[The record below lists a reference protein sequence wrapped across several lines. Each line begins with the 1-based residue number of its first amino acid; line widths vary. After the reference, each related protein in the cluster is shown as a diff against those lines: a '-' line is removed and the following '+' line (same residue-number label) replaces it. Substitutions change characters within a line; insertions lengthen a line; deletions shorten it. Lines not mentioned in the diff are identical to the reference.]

1 LATVAAGAE
10 SVINSWSRLQRR
22 AFRLE
27 YLSMAWMVVEGA
39 VAITAGVVAHSIALM
54 GFGLDSAIELM
65 AAQVVVWELRGTGEE
80 RQERALRLI
89 AVTFFLLF
97 VYVTADAVRNLAGR
111 QRAHESVAGITVT
124 TAALVVMP
132 VLAAAKRRTGSALGN
147 RTLLADAAESTFCAA
162 LSAATLAGLA
172 LNAAFGWWWADPVA
186 ALAIG
191 GLALKEGLE
200 AWRGEHCD

>member
-1 LATVAAGAE
+1 
-10 SVINSWSRLQRR
+10 
-22 AFRLE
+22 
-27 YLSMAWMVVEGA
+27 MAWMVVEGA

>member
-1 LATVAAGAE
+1 LATVAGGAE
-10 SVINSWSRLQRR
+10 SVINSSSRLQRR

-27 YLSMAWMVVEGA
+27 YLSVAWMVVEGA

-89 AVTFFLLF
+89 AVTFLLLF
-97 VYVTADAVRNLAGR
+97 VYVTADAVRNLAGH